1 MRHRK
6 SKLFTVINT
15 TVSALTA
22 LALLLGCSEQPHSTT
37 ADSTRSH
44 KTVSI
49 IRDDYGVPHI
59 FAEDNYGVFFGYGHA
74 VAQDRLFQL
83 EMLKRTVQG
92 RVAEVLGQEY
102 VEFDRFIR
110 SSYDSRSVPAQVA
123 ALPPEEKALL
133 QAYADGINQHLETIR
148 QNADTLMPKE
158 FLTFGFEP
166 APWHASDVAMLF
178 AGSIA
183 HRYSDFNT
191 EIDNLQLLQSLEEK
205 HGKDT
210 AWRIFSATKWL
221 FDANSPT
228 TVPAPANTAKTRIPN
243 PDRPH
248 YLDQLTGAQSGSAQV
263 AYHPDTPQ
271 APVVAPSADSP
282 LVARQFA
289 ATGTTGTPGFGSASN
304 LWMINSNKVTSA
316 PDEKSVNG
324 QSVNGQSV
332 KGALINGPQFG
343 WSTPS
348 YVYGIGLHG
357 GDFDLVGNTLLA
369 LPALLFAH
377 NNHIGWGSTAG
388 FGDQVDMFREQLNPD
403 NAEQYFHNGQYRD
416 FDRWQETIA
425 VKDAEPVVMTVR
437 RSVHGMIQTYQP
449 EQGIAFARARTWEG
463 KEVDSL
469 MAWIEL
475 AKVKDIQQVQPV
487 LERIATNINFYIMD
501 KHGNMRYRHGG
512 HYPRRAAGHDTRLPV
527 PGTGEYD
534 WQGMRPGSDN
544 PSVFNPE
551 QGYLVNWN
559 NRPARNWQSP
569 DLWWMTWSRGDRADV
584 LIDELE
590 AQTALTP
597 EQAWAVNSRSSFADV
612 NLAYL
617 RPYLAQAMAAAI
629 EAGSLSDTETQAWQ
643 ALESWDGYWWDRDQ
657 DGAFDGPGP
666 VIFEAWLSNL
676 LTASLQDDVGEK
688 HYSRFA
694 PTGQPTV
701 TAVSAVNLQPG
712 TKALLRN
719 LDALHNGEEVVYD
732 FFNGQAPAE
741 LMVAAFRKAVT
752 TLSETQGSQVA
763 NWHNRPHP
771 LVFRTTNFRGIPQAL
786 EEASYSLPV
795 IQNRGSENN
804 LFIAKGTHIEAWD
817 VFGPGQSG
825 FIAPNGQRSAHHQD
839 QLALYQSFGKKKL
852 AFSREELVPT
862 GKETR
867 VTIQSP
873 AL

>member
-6 SKLFTVINT
+6 SKLLKIIHT
-15 TVSALTA
+15 TVSSLTA
-22 LALLLGCSEQPHSTT
+22 LTLLFGCAENPETSASNNTDT
-37 ADSTRSH
+37 NN
-44 KTVSI
+44 VSI
-49 IRDDYGVPHI
+49 IRDAYGVPHI

-102 VEFDRFIR
+102 VAFDRYIR
-110 SSYDSRSVPAQVA
+110 SAYDSRSVTAQVA
-123 ALPPEEKALL
+123 ALPPEKKELL
-133 QAYADGINQHLETIR
+133 QGYADGINQHLDAIR
-148 QNADTLMPKE
+148 QNRDSLMPKE
-158 FLTFGFEP
+158 FLVYGFEP
-166 APWHASDVAMLF
+166 SPWSASDIAMLF

-191 EIDNLQLLQSLEEK
+191 EIDNLQLLHSLEEK

-221 FDANSPT
+221 FDADSPT
-228 TVPAPANTAKTRIPN
+228 TVPAPANTAKTGIPN

-248 YLDQLTGAQSGSAQV
+248 YLDQLTGNKAGSAQV
-263 AYHPDTPQ
+263 AYIPDLNR
-271 APVVAPSADSP
+271 APAIAPSADAP
-282 LVARQFA
+282 IVARQFA

-304 LWMINSNKVTSA
+304 LWMINGNKVAATRG
-316 PDEKSVNG
+316 DT
-324 QSVNGQSV
+324 V

-343 WSTPS
+343 WSTPA

-388 FGDQVDMFREQLNPD
+388 FGDQVDTFREQLNPD
-403 NAEQYFHNGQYRD
+403 NAEQYLHKGQYRT
-416 FDRWQETIA
+416 FERWQETIA
-425 VKDAEPVVMTVR
+425 VKDAEPVVITVR
-437 RSVHGMIQTYQP
+437 RSVHGMVQTYQP
-449 EQGIAFARARTWEG
+449 EQGIAFARARAWEG

-501 KHGNMRYRHGG
+501 KQGNMRYRHGC

-527 PGTGEYD
+527 PGTGEFD
-534 WQGMRPGSDN
+534 WQGIRPGSDN
-544 PSVFNPE
+544 PSVYNPT

-590 AQTALTP
+590 SKTALTP
-597 EQAWAVNSRSSFADV
+597 DQAWAVNSRSSFADV

-617 RPYLAQAMAAAI
+617 RPYLTQAMAAAL
-629 EAGSLSDTETQAWQ
+629 EAESLSYAEAQAWE
-643 ALESWDGYWWDRDQ
+643 ALKSWDGYWWDRDQ
-657 DGAFDGPGP
+657 DGRFDGPGP
-666 VIFEAWLSNL
+666 VIFETWLSTL
-676 LTASLQDDVGEK
+676 LETSLKDDIGDK
-688 HYSRFA
+688 HFARFA

-701 TAVSAVNLQPG
+701 NAVSAVNLQPG

-719 LDALHNGEEVVYD
+719 LDALHNGDEVAYD
-732 FFNGQAPAE
+732 FFNGQPPAE
-741 LMVAAFRKAVT
+741 IMVAAFSQAVSA
-752 TLSETQGSQVA
+752 LIETQGPQVA
-763 NWHNRPHP
+763 DWHNRPHP
-771 LVFRTTNFRGIPQAL
+771 LEFRITNFRGIPQAL

-825 FIAPNGQRSAHHQD
+825 FIAPDGQRSAHHRD

-852 AFSREELVPT
+852 AFTREELKHV
-862 GKETR
+862 GKETV
-867 VTIQSP
+867 VTIESTMP
-873 AL
+873 